1 MNTIKIDSWVE
12 IPENFTGVAE
22 YSNGN
27 KHWYKEGRL
36 HRIDGPACEYS
47 GGNKYWYIENY
58 YYSPYNLHSLIKT
71 SIYLGKKEN
80 GDYNLDWLRF
90 LTNQGIEEFPIIPGM
105 ETYGEFPL
113 LFNQLFEA
121 TST

>member
-1 MNTIKIDSWVE
+1 MKTIKIDSWEE
-12 IPENFTGVAE
+12 IPDNFTGVAE
-22 YSNGN
+22 CLNGS
-27 KHWYKEGRL
+27 KEYYKEGEL
-36 HRIDGPACEYS
+36 HRLNGPACEYS

-80 GDYNLDWLRF
+80 GNYNLDWLRF
-90 LTNQGIEEFPIIPGM
+90 LTHQGIEEFPIIPGM

-121 TST
+121 PIK